1 MKIKLEKKKTSE
13 TMKKII
19 FFFTVIFL
27 VINLKAQDG
36 SKHIPWKL
44 DGALERIEKIRK
56 GEVVLE
62 FYHEN
67 KRLKNKKGD
76 FKIELISHNFN
87 FGVSMTQ
94 SRDLFQTAKFEIYR
108 DRVKELFNFITVGFY
123 WVLFD
128 EKITISEN
136 CFPIISLIL

>member
-1 MKIKLEKKKTSE
+1 M
-13 TMKKII
+13 
-19 FFFTVIFL
+19 
-27 VINLKAQDG
+27 INLEAQDG

-44 DGALERIEKIRK
+44 DGASERIEKVRK

-94 SRDLFQTAKFEIYR
+94 SRDLFQTAKFELYR
-108 DRVKELFNFITVGFY
+108 DRVKNF
-123 WVLFD
+123 
-128 EKITISEN
+128 S
-136 CFPIISLIL
+136 ILLQLVFIGNYLMKKVILAMQINI

>member
-1 MKIKLEKKKTSE
+1 MKIKLEKTMTSDSE
-13 TMKKII
+13 TLKKII
-19 FFFTVIFL
+19 FFFMVIFF

-67 KRLKNKKGD
+67 KKLKNRKGD

-94 SRDLFQTAKFEIYR
+94 SRDL
-108 DRVKELFNFITVGFY
+108 
-123 WVLFD
+123 
-128 EKITISEN
+128 
-136 CFPIISLIL
+136 

>member
-1 MKIKLEKKKTSE
+1 MVVFI
-13 TMKKII
+13 
-19 FFFTVIFL
+19 
-27 VINLKAQDG
+27 VINLEAQDG

-44 DGALERIEKIRK
+44 DGASERIEKVRK

-94 SRDLFQTAKFEIYR
+94 SRDLFQTAKL
-108 DRVKELFNFITVGFY
+108 LFIMQ
-123 WVLFD
+123 L
-128 EKITISEN
+128 
-136 CFPIISLIL
+136 LI